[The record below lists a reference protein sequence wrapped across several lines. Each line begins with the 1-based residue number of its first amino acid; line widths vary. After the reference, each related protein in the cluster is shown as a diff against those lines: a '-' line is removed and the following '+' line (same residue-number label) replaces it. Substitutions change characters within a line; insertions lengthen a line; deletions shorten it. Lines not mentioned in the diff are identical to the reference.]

1 MIWSHPLVTRSHP
14 YTGARPT
21 RKPVAAALV
30 AATLVLG
37 GCSSASLGDYARDD
51 AIGTAASSGVAS
63 VDRSDWDTVRRTLA
77 QTPVEQAARQ
87 PWSNPRTGSS
97 GHVTVLA
104 LADDEACR
112 PFATSVNDQRG
123 IRQYRGD
130 ACLRND
136 GRWELLGI
144 SADDALLL

>member
-1 MIWSHPLVTRSHP
+1 MVTPFHP
-14 YTGARPT
+14 YTAARAP
-21 RKPVAAALV
+21 RKPVAVAVVAAAL
-30 AATLVLG
+30 ALG

-51 AIGTAASSGVAS
+51 AIGAQTASVGS
-63 VDRSDWDTVRRTLA
+63 VDRSDWEAVRRTLSE
-77 QTPVEQAARQ
+77 TPIERAARQ
-87 PWSNPRTGSS
+87 AWSNPRTGSS

-104 LADDEACR
+104 LNDDDVCR
-112 PFATSVNDQRG
+112 PFATSINDQRG